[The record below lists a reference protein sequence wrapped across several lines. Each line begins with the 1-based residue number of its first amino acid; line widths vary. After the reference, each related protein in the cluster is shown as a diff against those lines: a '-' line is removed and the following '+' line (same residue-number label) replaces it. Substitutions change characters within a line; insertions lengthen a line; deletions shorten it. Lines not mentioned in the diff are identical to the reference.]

1 MSDAR
6 RITITVNGI
15 AHERQVEPRRLLSDF
30 LREDLELTGTHVG
43 CEHGVCGVCTI
54 LVDGRAARACL
65 MFAVQADGARVD
77 TIEGLSANA
86 EVQRL
91 QALFAEHRALQCGFC
106 TAGILMSLEAFVRDR
121 PEASDEEIR
130 EALAGNLCRCTGYE
144 GIVAAVRDAAARA
157 RMIHDLLLG
166 EVFKTH
172 LHGADMEEKKRGDLV
187 WKTILRMLR

>member
-1 MSDAR
+1 MSDTK
-6 RITITVNGI
+6 RITVTVNGI
-15 AHERQVEPRRLLSDF
+15 AHDRQVEPRRLLSDF

-91 QALFAEHRALQCGFC
+91 QGLFAEHRGLQCGFC
-106 TAGILMSLEAFVRDR
+106 TPGMLVVAHDLLQHEPDPSHTDIVEGMSA
-121 PEASDEEIR
+121 A
-130 EALAGNLCRCTGYE
+130 LCRCTGYE
-144 GIVAAVRDAAARA
+144 GIVRAVTQAARERRAA
-157 RMIHDLLLG
+157 RTDAR
-166 EVFKTH
+166 TA
-172 LHGADMEEKKRGDLV
+172 GAQRQE
-187 WKTILRMLR
+187 